1 MISSESLLLN
11 LESML
16 CYNEPMASFEIS
28 WQAPEFEYRPKSVSW
43 YWISIIVSAAII
55 AFAIWQRNFL
65 FGIFIVIA
73 EILLIAWGNEMPA
86 TLNFALTENDLLIGE
101 TKRYQVKLFENFS
114 VNELDDDWAE
124 LYFTFKTK
132 FRTPLKTLL
141 PKVKVEEVRKNLKTL
156 LREVEFEPSLL
167 DSLEKIIGF

>member
-1 MISSESLLLN
+1 
-11 LESML
+11 
-16 CYNEPMASFEIS
+16 MASFEIS

-43 YWISIIVSAAII
+43 YWISIIISAAII

-73 EILLIAWGNEMPA
+73 EVLLIAWGNEMPI
-86 TLNFALTENDLLIGE
+86 TMDFVLTENELSIGE
-101 TKRYQVKLFENFS
+101 AKRYQIKLFENFS
-114 VNELDDDWAE
+114 VNDLGDDWTE
-124 LYFTFKTK
+124 LCFIFKTK
-132 FRTPLKTLL
+132 LRTPLKVLL
-141 PKVKVEEVRKNLKTL
+141 PKEKIEEARKDLKPI